1 MVPTYTEA
9 VAVWK
14 TYQLPEKK
22 QQHSLLVAKLALYLA
37 SKLTEKK
44 SITIHTNVLL
54 AAALLHDIDK
64 NIPPGVGER
73 HPDAGVRILTDIG
86 MPEVA
91 RMVKTHPLHAI
102 LDPAIAPTTWE
113 EKLLFLADKM
123 TKHEILS
130 VNERFALWKAEQLPQ
145 EEATMLEKSYPK
157 VKRLEKEILT
167 GIGLTSQ
174 EVIKASKNSIL
185 TKEGVL
191 I

>member
-1 MVPTYTEA
+1 MVPTYIEA

-22 QQHSLLVAKLALYLA
+22 QQHSLLVAKLALFLA

-44 SITIHTNVLL
+44 PVIIQTKLLL

-64 NIPPGVGER
+64 NIPHREGER
-73 HPDAGVRILTDIG
+73 HPDTGVRILADIG

-91 RMVKTHPLHAI
+91 YTVKTHPLHSI

-123 TKHEILS
+123 TKYEILS
-130 VNERFALWKAEQLPQ
+130 VDERFALWRAEQLPQ
-145 EEATMLEKSYPK
+145 EEVHMLEQSYPK
-157 VKRLEKEILT
+157 VKQLEEQILT
-167 GIGLTSQ
+167 SIGMTSQ

>member
-9 VAVWK
+9 VALWK
-14 TYQLPEKK
+14 TYQLPEIK
-22 QQHSLLVAKLALYLA
+22 QQHSLLVAKLALYFA

-44 SITIHTNVLL
+44 PVTIQTDVLF

-64 NIPPGVGER
+64 NIPHREGER
-73 HPDAGVRILTDIG
+73 HPDTGVRILTDSG

-102 LDPAIAPTTWE
+102 LDPAIAPATWE
-113 EKLLFLADKM
+113 EKLLFLSDKM
-123 TKHEILS
+123 TKHETIS
-130 VNERFALWKAEQLPQ
+130 VEERFALWRAEPLPK
-145 EEATMLEKSYPK
+145 EEVNMLEKSYPK
-157 VKRLEKEILT
+157 VKQLEQEILT

-185 TKEGVL
+185 TKEGVF